1 MYGACAFVFFLIGGC
16 EALLIRLQLATPNG
30 KVLSAS
36 AYNQMF
42 TTMIALEAT
51 RKELLVASTGE

>member
-1 MYGACAFVFFLIGGC
+1 V
-16 EALLIRLQLATPNG
+16 
-30 KVLSAS
+30 
-36 AYNQMF
+36 YNQMF